1 MSADPRHR
9 RMAHSYTRF
18 NKTDL
23 GRENVT
29 VTTQPTPLRSLNNN
43 ILFATLQSNLTEL
56 DNDTTESFYE
66 EVVPSMY
73 QQKLMVSTSTLAV
86 SYCVIICFI
95 FVLINVQE
103 RYDGDCMG
111 GLLHALVIIILTVFC
126 LMVFT
131 RNIVWPRLW
140 YAGFGAFFL
149 WFFHRMVVFPLI
161 ALLFP
166 FKMFSSTTQTEN
178 LR

>member
-1 MSADPRHR
+1 M
-9 RMAHSYTRF
+9 
-18 NKTDL
+18 
-23 GRENVT
+23 
-29 VTTQPTPLRSLNNN
+29 
-43 ILFATLQSNLTEL
+43 TLSQIR
-56 DNDTTESFYE
+56 
-66 EVVPSMY
+66 VVP
-73 QQKLMVSTSTLAV
+73 
-86 SYCVIICFI
+86 
-95 FVLINVQE
+95 E

-126 LMVFT
+126 LMVVT

-178 LR
+178 LVAVR